1 MYLGDIMK
9 NINNEDLK
17 KLINHFITQ
26 LEVSH
31 IKYKNWLSYYEFLK
45 KTLYIEDANPKIL
58 HKLTKSLLSA
68 CVITT
73 NRTDN
78 LKYVKDKLDL
88 LRVLKL
94 LESSIKGNQPITS
107 EKLKEIY
114 EEPPVNSSK
123 HSKK

>member
-45 KTLYIEDANPKIL
+45 KTIYIEDANPKIL
-58 HKLTKSLLSA
+58 HKLTESLLSA

>member
-9 NINNEDLK
+9 NINNEDLE

-58 HKLTKSLLSA
+58 HKLTESLLSA
-68 CVITT
+68 CVITN
-73 NRTDN
+73 NRTTN

-94 LESSIKGNQPITS
+94 LESSIKDNQPITS

-114 EEPPVNSSK
+114 EEPLVNSSK

>member
-9 NINNEDLK
+9 NINNEDLE

-45 KTLYIEDANPKIL
+45 KTLYIEAANPKTL

-68 CVITT
+68 CVITN
-73 NRTDN
+73 NRTTN

-94 LESSIKGNQPITS
+94 LESSIKDNQPITS

-114 EEPPVNSSK
+114 EEPLVNSSK
-123 HSKK
+123 HSEK